1 MPAML
6 KSDAAPPEGDVR
18 IRLRKEVYDAL
29 ANAKNLRHKAA
40 RAQLHG
46 LDRAHFGRIYEGDRV
61 PTLRTA
67 MRIAADLGTTVD
79 ALFVREPA
87 V

>member
-1 MPAML
+1 M
-6 KSDAAPPEGDVR
+6 R
-18 IRLRKEVYDAL
+18 IRIREEVYDAL
-29 ANAKNLRHKAA
+29 IATRHATLTTRAA
-40 RAQLHG
+40 QARLHG
-46 LDRAHFGRIYEGDRV
+46 LDRAHFSRIVSGERV

-87 V
+87 